1 MTRHHRARI
10 LLAVLTV
17 LAFSG
22 CVHRP
27 PVTRPGSFATAQP
40 TQLIVDQLLFGRN
53 IPTGGT
59 VSDSAWYLFLDE
71 VVTPRFP
78 DGFGTLRSEGQWRY
92 ADGRVER
99 EAGFVLELTYFPGTV
114 ADSAVEAIAREYM
127 RRFNQEAVSRHTW
140 PVQHL
145 MYSSGKLR

>member
-10 LLAVLTV
+10 LIAVLTV
-17 LAFSG
+17 LALSG
-22 CVHRP
+22 CVHTP
-27 PVTRPGSFATAQP
+27 VVTRPGSLATSAP
-40 TQLIVDQLLFGRN
+40 TQMIIDQLLFGRN

-59 VSDSAWYLFLDE
+59 VSDSAWYLFLNQ

-99 EAGFVLELTYFPGTV
+99 EAGFVLELYYLPGTV
-114 ADSAVEAIAREYM
+114 ADSAVEAIAREYV

-140 PVQHL
+140 PVQL
-145 MYSSGKLR
+145 RMYWSGKPR

>member
-1 MTRHHRARI
+1 MTRHHRAR
-10 LLAVLTV
+10 LLIAALAA

-22 CVHRP
+22 CSHMP
-27 PVTRPGSFATAQP
+27 GSTRPGTLATSYP

-59 VSDSAWYLFLDE
+59 VSDSAWYLFLNQ

-78 DGFGTLRSEGQWRY
+78 DGFGTLRGEGQWRY

-99 EAGFVLELTYFPGTV
+99 EAGFVLELTYLPGTV
-114 ADSAVEAIAREYM
+114 ADSTVEAIGREYM
-127 RRFNQEAVSRHTW
+127 RRFKQEAVSRHTW
-140 PVQHL
+140 PVQHS
-145 MYSSGKLR
+145 MYWSGKPH